1 VVFFGISSTLI
12 DAHTLPGQT
21 EGLKVGCGGMGGW
34 VGLQKLITD
43 LYMRNGHKGGV
54 RVGFINI
61 NDMYNND
68 VGKGVVYAYEAYE
81 VKNKRQKLRCLLLR
95 RKK

>member
-1 VVFFGISSTLI
+1 MGGLQKLITFSS
-12 DAHTLPGQT
+12 
-21 EGLKVGCGGMGGW
+21 GW

-43 LYMRNGHKGGV
+43 LDMRNGYKGGV

-68 VGKGVVYAYEAYE
+68 VGKGGVRVHE
-81 VKNKRQKLRCLLLR
+81 VMK
-95 RKK
+95 

>member
-1 VVFFGISSTLI
+1 MGWLWRDGWV
-12 DAHTLPGQT
+12 
-21 EGLKVGCGGMGGW
+21 CGMG
-34 VGLQKLITD
+34 GLQKLITD
-43 LYMRNGHKGGV
+43 LDMKNGYKGEH

-81 VKNKRQKLRCLLLR
+81 VK
-95 RKK
+95 